1 MFSVFFV
8 NKLHKLHKLFVPF
21 VSFDDNLVAHP
32 GARTWC
38 HAVPWWALCCSLS
51 SRTAAASKQKYLD
64 YDMCSRRWICAMM
77 ILFYAVYN
85 RGPGVYM
92 VCLGALF
99 SVCYN
104 VFANGLWA
112 GRVLPAFILD
122 KVGKIFRVRS
132 TYIGL

>member
-1 MFSVFFV
+1 MVAVFAIKTELCQEPIAGRFKPARVFSAMRAISNTVTAIKAV
-8 NKLHKLHKLFVPF
+8 KR
-21 VSFDDNLVAHP
+21 
-32 GARTWC
+32 ARV
-38 HAVPWWALCCSLS
+38 HAV
-51 SRTAAASKQKYLD
+51 RD
-64 YDMCSRRWICAMM
+64 IVMFCAMM

-85 RGPGVYM
+85 REPGVYM